1 MLRKFRVAVFAAAVL
16 WLIVLVQIIT
26 TRIYVSQTGFAQAF
40 ARNQVTVLQEE
51 SQQQNADSRNAE
63 NGNICTEGVIPGR
76 LTAEEM
82 EQLAQDLFRSLGGGR
97 VFSGRPYGKQNYY
110 VAYGYTTGLSVNKKV
125 NGKRINMN
133 VAISYDEKKNVTNVI
148 LGSPIVNTDF

>member
-16 WLIVLVQIIT
+16 WLIVLVQIIA

-63 NGNICTEGVIPGR
+63 NGNICTEGVMPGR
-76 LTAEEM
+76 WNSWH
-82 EQLAQDLFRSLGGGR
+82 RIC
-97 VFSGRPYGKQNYY
+97 SGRWAAEGFSREDPMADRIIIQRMDILL
-110 VAYGYTTGLSVNKKV
+110 VCRQI
-125 NGKRINMN
+125 KR
-133 VAISYDEKKNVTNVI
+133 
-148 LGSPIVNTDF
+148 